1 MRRKMLELIKNKVS
15 ELCEINNIKFDE
27 DMVLYGENA
36 VLDSIAFVQL
46 IAMIEQELL
55 EMDIDVVLVNDRVF
69 SFKNSPF
76 RDIKS
81 ILKYIEGLLNE

>member
-1 MRRKMLELIKNKVS
+1 MLELIENKVS
-15 ELCEINNIKFDE
+15 ELCEINGIEFHE
-27 DMVLYGENA
+27 DMVLYGESS

-55 EMDIDVVLVNDRVF
+55 EMGIDIVLVNDRVF

-81 ILKYIEGLLNE
+81 ILRYIEELLNE

>member
-1 MRRKMLELIKNKVS
+1 MLELIENKVS
-15 ELCEINNIKFDE
+15 ELCEINGIEFHE
-27 DMVLYGENA
+27 DMVLYGESA

-55 EMDIDVVLVNDRVF
+55 EMGIDIVLVNDRVF

-81 ILKYIEGLLNE
+81 ILRYIEELLNE